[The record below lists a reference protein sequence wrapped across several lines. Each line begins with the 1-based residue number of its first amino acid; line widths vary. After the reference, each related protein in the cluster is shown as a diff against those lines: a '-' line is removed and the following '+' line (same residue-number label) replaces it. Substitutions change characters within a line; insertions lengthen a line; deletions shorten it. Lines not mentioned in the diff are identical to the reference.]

1 MSETEPT
8 STRLQ
13 QRLDEQG
20 PPPTAVREGI
30 SLNTIGL
37 CVASSLAGAALAA
50 AASWHRIDWTL
61 VQSVPGTFWAALIV
75 GPLTFYGVLLTNQSH
90 DRRASAQIAA
100 DQEKSDKQLLHDA
113 DRLAVQLDRAAE
125 EAQVEREA
133 DMRREVYLESA
144 AEIVKA
150 NAFVG
155 SMFKRDLENPD
166 ALDGLNGFAAASAKL
181 QVVADQETGIEAQ
194 RLSMMYARLAILA
207 TPLATNAFG
216 LNATAKSHEAR
227 AKALQ
232 LKLDKLQQTD
242 GVQLSKTSDEWT
254 AQKLEI
260 QRLTGL
266 IAKAWADASTAF
278 GSSAKARADYEL
290 FMRQHLSELADQAIK
305 VLARLRIELGLD
317 ADEERML
324 EEATQMRMDLFST
337 VDQLMN
343 AIGVRP
349 AAG

>member
-1 MSETEPT
+1 
-8 STRLQ
+8 
-13 QRLDEQG
+13 
-20 PPPTAVREGI
+20 
-30 SLNTIGL
+30 
-37 CVASSLAGAALAA
+37 
-50 AASWHRIDWTL
+50 
-61 VQSVPGTFWAALIV
+61 
-75 GPLTFYGVLLTNQSH
+75 
-90 DRRASAQIAA
+90 
-100 DQEKSDKQLLHDA
+100 
-113 DRLAVQLDRAAE
+113 
-125 EAQVEREA
+125 
-133 DMRREVYLESA
+133 MRREVYLESA

-194 RLSMMYARLAILA
+194 RLSMMYARLAILT

-232 LKLDKLQQTD
+232 LKLDELQQTD

>member
-30 SLNTIGL
+30 SLTTIGL

-181 QVVADQETGIEAQ
+181 QVVADQEKSDKQLLHDADRLAVQLDRAAEEAQ
-194 RLSMMYARLAILA
+194 VE
-207 TPLATNAFG
+207 
-216 LNATAKSHEAR
+216 EAR

-232 LKLDKLQQTD
+232 LKLDELQQTD